1 MENKDW
7 SEEFQSLFNSALG
20 KELIR
25 SLKED
30 RYEDLMRS
38 AAKAETAD
46 RAYGLIKEASG
57 VMLAIEHIMFLAAVL
72 NRGGGNGN
80 K

>member
-7 SEEFQSLFNSALG
+7 SDEFHSLFNSALG
-20 KELIR
+20 RELVR

-30 RYEDLMRS
+30 RYEELMRA

-46 RAYGLIKEASG
+46 AAYGLIKEASG
-57 VMLAIEHIMFLAAVL
+57 VMLAIEHLMFLSAVL